1 MLYLWKKSK
10 CILILVPLS
19 EIVRA
24 FCKPLI
30 YLFIFLMKLLTR
42 DSKRLMAC
50 RLELS
55 QRRGFLIV
63 QQQVCSWAAS
73 GSVHRGPP
81 ILRAAFLLLASRAL
95 SSPFAWE
102 DSYWKYKSPWFSTV
116 KPGMGT
122 YITFM
127 WSVTPN
133 FRSRVLIEIKSCL
146 YRPSSSSSGSSC
158 WLLTQLIFPFWG
170 LWKTFFSSLTLVLT
184 QLPKS

>member
-1 MLYLWKKSK
+1 MLYLWKKSE
-10 CILILVPLS
+10 CILVLVPLS
-19 EIVRA
+19 EIVLA

-30 YLFIFLMKLLTR
+30 FFFFLMKLLTR

-63 QQQVCSWAAS
+63 QQQVCSWAAP
-73 GSVHRGPP
+73 GSFHRGPP
-81 ILRAAFLLLASRAL
+81 ILTAAFLPLASRAL

-102 DSYWKYKSPWFSTV
+102 DSYWKYKSPWLSTV

-127 WSVTPN
+127 WSVMPN

-146 YRPSSSSSGSSC
+146 FGI
-158 WLLTQLIFPFWG
+158 QEAHFVAG
-170 LWKTFFSSLTLVLT
+170 LRMEEAFKGQNCKVTVSYIIYVSRII
-184 QLPKS
+184 PGAGKK